1 MTGPASPGAPMWI
14 SAAVGG
20 VAMSETWTSY
30 TMTVPSVVKLAVP
43 EGAAEPAADALT
55 SFDDFRREWNLCSPD
70 FDFDRPLASGA
81 ERPCGAAFDPWSV
94 CDPEPVWE
102 LSCGA
107 EPLCEPEALGEVE
120 LLCDDEPVWEP
131 DPDDDVWAPAAPTSA
146 TDSRYPSV
154 RFIVPP
160 SSRRTRAPR
169 LAPGAHLHALHR
181 ERAAPYAFRR
191 TRAKARASRSSRDHD
206 WDRARWSESDLLLF
220 RRRSPVSSLLGSARV
235 GLHSAPDGELR
246 RTVLIPLA
254 GSLGRSAES
263 RNRSDAWPVDRT
275 GHH

>member
-1 MTGPASPGAPMWI
+1 
-14 SAAVGG
+14 
-20 VAMSETWTSY
+20 
-30 TMTVPSVVKLAVP
+30 MTVPSVVKLAVP

-102 LSCGA
+102 LSCDA
-107 EPLCEPEALGEVE
+107 EPLC
-120 LLCDDEPVWEP
+120 EP

-169 LAPGAHLHALHR
+169 LAP
-181 ERAAPYAFRR
+181 
-191 TRAKARASRSSRDHD
+191 
-206 WDRARWSESDLLLF
+206 
-220 RRRSPVSSLLGSARV
+220 
-235 GLHSAPDGELR
+235 
-246 RTVLIPLA
+246 
-254 GSLGRSAES
+254 
-263 RNRSDAWPVDRT
+263 
-275 GHH
+275 